1 MEEYI
6 EKSRNKVL
14 VPDDKFD
21 KHMTRARESTLDS
34 RRLLFLQQSKENET
48 RQEKRLKLE
57 SSIY

>member
-21 KHMTRARESTLDS
+21 KHMTRARENTLAN
-34 RRLLFLQQSKENET
+34 RRSLFLQQSKENE
-48 RQEKRLKLE
+48 EKQNHRLQLL